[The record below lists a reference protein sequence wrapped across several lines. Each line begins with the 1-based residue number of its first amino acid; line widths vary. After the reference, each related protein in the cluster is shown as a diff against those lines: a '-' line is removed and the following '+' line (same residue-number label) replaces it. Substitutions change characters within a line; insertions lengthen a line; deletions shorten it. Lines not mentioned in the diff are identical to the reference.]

1 MALDPSISLGIRPLQ
16 VPDPLAQMAQVSQIQ
31 SAQRQGE
38 VAQQQQQLNKMKI
51 EELIA
56 DRQELNDF
64 ALKLKDTGITPRKYM
79 EMLRSSRD
87 PVKQE
92 KGMEGLMRLDEIE
105 KFDAYLARQAKPAGA
120 TMPTGAPS
128 MMRQPVAAPAA
139 PTQDMLGTGMY
150 GMAPTAPMNALAAS
164 SGVSPQPS
172 VNALASPQSRIDE
185 LEARFREVS
194 RFSAP
199 GAKAEADRLKDQI
212 KTLQAVHVVP
222 NVGLVSGAGQTIV
235 ASGMAPTEIKKL
247 TSERDSLP
255 AGDPRRKVYDQA
267 IADLGAANRNAEARL
282 KFDQAKFAW
291 EKANPTMSIQ
301 EDPSGLLAVNTR
313 TGMAT
318 PVVYGPTGFQAAP
331 ASAPGVSMMRQPP
344 AALPGQRTPA
354 IPGMAS
360 VLDQTAAPAAMPM
373 PAEVGARMPGMPVG
387 SKKEAPAKFNDTDM
401 QLAGLAG
408 SLKDFKEEVGKNLFT
423 GAKFVP
429 SGQDTA
435 RMTAKYTALLMGV
448 KDLYTLGALT
458 GPDMSIIESQLT
470 NPASW
475 SGKFTSK
482 KGFDEQ
488 IKVIEDM
495 LKRTTTNL
503 ESTYGRVPK
512 ASKRALEGLPG
523 GAAGGISGA
532 TANDPLGL
540 GIR

>member
-1 MALDPSISLGIRPLQ
+1 MALDPSIALGVRPLQ
-16 VPDPLAQMAQVSQIQ
+16 LPDPLAQMAQVSQIQ
-31 SAQRQGE
+31 ASQRQGE

-128 MMRQPVAAPAA
+128 MMRQPAVAPAA
-139 PTQDMLGTGMY
+139 PTRDMLGTGMY
-150 GMAPTAPMNALAAS
+150 GMAPTAPMNALAANA
-164 SGVSPQPS
+164 GVSPQPS
-172 VNALASPQSRIDE
+172 VNALASPQSRLDE

-212 KTLQAVHVVP
+212 KALQAVHVVP

-282 KFDQAKFAW
+282 KFDQNKFAW
-291 EKANPTMSIQ
+291 EKANPGFELKEAEDGSIV
-301 EDPSGLLAVNTR
+301 GVNKR
-313 TGMAT
+313 TLQAF
-318 PVVYGPTGFQAAP
+318 PVTVGG
-331 ASAPGVSMMRQPP
+331 
-344 AALPGQRTPA
+344 
-354 IPGMAS
+354 
-360 VLDQTAAPAAMPM
+360 AAPAAAPM
-373 PAEVGARMPGMPVG
+373 GGAGIPGARAPAPEVTPMAGTPLRGKGQAMTESQSNATAYGMRM
-387 SKKEAPAKFNDTDM
+387 KEANATLEDLAKKGVLKGAVIEATPLIGGALGQVLPSALGGTSAAQQQVNQAKSNFITAVLRKESGAVISDSEFDREDKKYFPQINDNAAVIK
-401 QLAGLAG
+401 QKENARKLAIKAIEVQAG
-408 SLKDFKEEVGKNLFT
+408 P
-423 GAKFVP
+423 GAKSIQQLQP
-429 SGQDTA
+429 S
-435 RMTAKYTALLMGV
+435 
-448 KDLYTLGALT
+448 
-458 GPDMSIIESQLT
+458 
-470 NPASW
+470 
-475 SGKFTSK
+475 
-482 KGFDEQ
+482 
-488 IKVIEDM
+488 
-495 LKRTTTNL
+495 
-503 ESTYGRVPK
+503 
-512 ASKRALEGLPG
+512 
-523 GAAGGISGA
+523 AGGGVDTS
-532 TANDPLGL
+532 NPLL
-540 GIR
+540 R